1 MIRQWDIWLMLIF
14 LGISCIAFSLRGG
27 FLIPLA
33 IMLVG
38 LWILIIIRQ

>member
-1 MIRQWDIWLMLIF
+1 MIRQWDIGLMLIF

-27 FLIPLA
+27 FLIPLG
-33 IMLVG
+33 IVVIW